1 MTAEIVKF
9 KVVFKC
15 LDTENTECYVTIDC
29 YGPNVPEDSSD
40 NSLMLI
46 DICTSEF
53 TRLDVKPLRV
63 EGINDDC

>member
-9 KVVFKC
+9 KVIFKC
-15 LDTENTECYVTIDC
+15 LDIENIECYVTIDC

-53 TRLDVKPLRV
+53 ARLGVKPLRV

>member
-53 TRLDVKPLRV
+53 TRLGVKPLRV
-63 EGINDDC
+63 EGINNDC